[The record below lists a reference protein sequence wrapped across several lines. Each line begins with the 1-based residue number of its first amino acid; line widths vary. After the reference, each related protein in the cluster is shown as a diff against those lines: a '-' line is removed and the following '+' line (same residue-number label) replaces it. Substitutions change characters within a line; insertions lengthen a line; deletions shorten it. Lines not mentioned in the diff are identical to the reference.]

1 MTDHKKKVAAGVSLA
16 LTLGAALG
24 VVGFLASHDPSGA
37 MSKFNAQPVAACYGT
52 AELCAALLSANG
64 PEQFYAMAGLREPSK
79 ARSLF
84 ASPAA
89 GIAGRF
95 RGVPATSPAST
106 QRVRMAPQMSVGL
119 YFSTTTGN
127 TETVAGY
134 IAEKTGIGEATDIG
148 DASAD
153 EIAGHEAL
161 IIGAPTWHTG
171 ADTERSGTSWDEW
184 LYNELPN
191 IDLNGKKVA
200 IFGVGDSAGYT
211 DNFCDAVGELYDCF
225 TARGAKVFGMT
236 PGDDGFDYAESKS
249 VVDGKFVGKV
259 FDEDNYPDESEE
271 RAGAWIDQLKGE
283 GFM

>member
-1 MTDHKKKVAAGVSLA
+1 MTQQKVAVGVA

-24 VVGFLASHDPSGA
+24 VVAFLASHPSGA
-37 MSKFNAQPVAACYGT
+37 ISNFESQPMAACYGT
-52 AELCAALLSANG
+52 ASLCAALLSAKG

-84 ASPAA
+84 AAPAA

-95 RGVPATSPAST
+95 RGVPATSPAAST

-134 IAEKTGIGEATDIG
+134 IAEKTGIGEATDIA
-148 DASAD
+148 DADAG
-153 EIAGHEAL
+153 EIAGHDAL
-161 IIGAPTWHTG
+161 IVGAPTWHTG

-191 IDLNGKKVA
+191 IDLTGKKVA
-200 IFGVGDSAGYT
+200 IFGVGDSASYS
-211 DNFCDAVGELYDCF
+211 DNFCDATGELYDCF
-225 TARGAKVFGMT
+225 TAQGAKVFGMT
-236 PGDDGFDYAESKS
+236 ASDDGFDYTESKG
-249 VVDGKFVGKV
+249 VVDGKFVGQV
-259 FDEDNYPDESEE
+259 FDEDNYYDASEE
-271 RAGAWIDQLKGE
+271 RAGAWVDQLKGE